1 MAFKN
6 PAEMAIHAFGGL
18 RNLARA
24 VGRSPA
30 AVVRWR
36 KVGRI
41 PATVQEVVYRE
52 ALRCDLD
59 LTCEDLVLGRARMK
73 DD

>member
-6 PAEMAIHAFGGL
+6 PAEMAILAFGGL
-18 RNLARA
+18 SNLAKA

-41 PATVQEVVYRE
+41 PATVQEQVYRE

-59 LTCEDLVLGRARMK
+59 LTCEDLIQIGRAHV
-73 DD
+73 